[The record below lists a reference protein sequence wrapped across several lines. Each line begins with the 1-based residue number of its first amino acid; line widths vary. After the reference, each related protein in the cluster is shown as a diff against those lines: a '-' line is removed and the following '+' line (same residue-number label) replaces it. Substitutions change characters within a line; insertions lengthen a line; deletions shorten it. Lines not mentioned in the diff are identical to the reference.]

1 MFRDGERDLVT
12 LPRRPQRLLC
22 ADRQHPRGLL
32 KVDVN
37 YKLKPNLAERFETSP
52 DGETWTFHLRQGV
65 KWNDGQPFT
74 SADVKYNLD
83 WLRNPDNGLRR
94 LLGRATLDRFVAG
107 RTSCQN

>member
-1 MFRDGERDLVT
+1 MESATWSPCPGAPSVFYVLTANIHER
-12 LPRRPQRLLC
+12 
-22 ADRQHPRGLL
+22 LL
-32 KVDVN
+32 KVDEN
-37 YKLKPNLAERFETSP
+37 YELKPNLAERFETSP